1 MSFEHLSL
9 GDFVNINPKLIISRK
24 EYILM
29 KKHLYAVVGVNEKT
43 SNENPFAIS
52 EEEAL
57 ANLEAFL
64 AGSEEAETRG
74 LSVKSVSSIVPVN
87 RKKPLLS

>member
-1 MSFEHLSL
+1 MES
-9 GDFVNINPKLIISRK
+9 
-24 EYILM
+24 Y
-29 KKHLYAVVGVNEKT
+29 
-43 SNENPFAIS
+43 ENPFAIS

-74 LSVKSVSSIVPVN
+74 LSVNKI
-87 RKKPLLS
+87 